1 MFEFLP
7 LFILGFL
14 DKFKTNL
21 GIAFIALLVGLFS
34 GAILGFMQSKEA
46 SLSKSLASPVISFLR
61 AFPTFVLMFVLW
73 NFMPRT
79 QNLTVTNIISD
90 QEIILIFALSAYSIS
105 SLSDVIAD
113 ALHFRYLGDTQRSWL
128 VIPNIF
134 RIYVTLV
141 LTTSIGA
148 AIGVNEAVTYSLIFS
163 DGLVNRSEKIVLL
176 MTASVL
182 FAVFFTVSR
191 LALDQITEKIKIKQ
205 N

>member
-7 LFILGFL
+7 AFILGFI
-14 DKFKTNL
+14 DSFKTNL
-21 GIAFIALLVGLFS
+21 GIAFIALIIGLLS
-34 GAILGFMQSKEA
+34 GAILGFMQSRDA
-46 SLSKSLASPVISFLR
+46 SVSKALASPVISFLR

-73 NFMPRT
+73 NFIPRT
-79 QNLTVTNIISD
+79 QNQTVINVISD
-90 QEIILIFALSAYSIS
+90 QEIILILALSAYSIS

-113 ALHFRYLGDTQRSWL
+113 ALHFRYVGDTKRSWL

-148 AIGVNEAVTYSLIFS
+148 AIGVKEAVTYSLIFS

-182 FAVFFTVSR
+182 FAVFFTLSR
-191 LALDQITEKIKIKQ
+191 LLLDELTEKLKIK
-205 N
+205 